1 MSPNDRRP
9 RSKAPVSI
17 PPEVSTIDTSWDDET
32 VPGLDLDDPLNEFD
46 RVTAIPEL
54 PSELYAKKVMASA
67 EESRAPELPSEPPA
81 ISVRPLETAAFSL
94 DTAPPPRQ
102 SADSTAPRQA
112 LSAQNAPTARP
123 SPERTPG
130 PRRQDTPTKP
140 GQLRRVD
147 TPTKP
152 GRAPYV
158 PSPTGLELADLTLDS
173 VSNLKAEPPLTASAR
188 GRDPR
193 DPVLELELDGLAKGP
208 ISNAPEPPSE
218 DPAVLEMKDRYAM
231 GDFSGALV
239 IAEGIMDSNPEDL
252 DAPRYAQSC
261 RDVLTQMYSARL
273 GQLDQVV
280 RIAVPNDQIR
290 WLTLDHRA
298 GFLLSL
304 VDGHST
310 LDQILD
316 ISGMT
321 RLDALRI
328 MYQLLDQRV
337 ISLGS

>member
-1 MSPNDRRP
+1 MKNDRRRP
-9 RSKAPVSI
+9 KSAPLSA
-17 PPEVSTIDTSWDDET
+17 PPEVSGIDESWDDDT

-46 RVTAIPEL
+46 RVTAIPDL
-54 PSELYAKKVMASA
+54 PSELYAQRVMASV
-67 EESRAPELPSEPPA
+67 EESRLPELPSEPPVL
-81 ISVRPLETAAFSL
+81 SVRPLETFTL
-94 DTAPPPRQ
+94 DTAPPPGNR

-112 LSAQNAPTARP
+112 LSPQAAPTARP
-123 SPERTPG
+123 AGAARSPIDAAVTARP
-130 PRRQDTPTKP
+130 
-140 GQLRRVD
+140 
-147 TPTKP
+147 
-152 GRAPYV
+152 PYS

-173 VSNLKAEPPLTASAR
+173 VSNLEAAPRDTRAKE
-188 GRDPR
+188 RDPR
-193 DPVLELELDGLAKGP
+193 DPVLELELDGLARGP
-208 ISNAPEPPSE
+208 ISGAAPSPE
-218 DPAVLEMKDRYAM
+218 DPALLEMKDRYAM

-239 IAEGIMDSNPEDL
+239 IAEGILESNPEDL

-273 GQLDQVV
+273 GSLDQFVSV
-280 RIAVPNDQIR
+280 AVPSDQIR

-304 VDGHST
+304 IDGGST
-310 LDQILD
+310 VDQILD